1 MERKIIYHEDSE
13 EYKAIKLLEQKTKNY
28 SLDDNDLHYA
38 LILYNLVVNLSIENQ
53 QLKEKLKDTNE
64 SLKNVQQRNREY
76 RNNYFELNK
85 NQKDNWNY
93 IKKMLK
99 EAKQEKYISGY
110 CGTCTDVDIDFLLDK
125 MQELQ
130 GSDSNE

>member
-28 SLDDNDLHYA
+28 SLDGNDLHYA
-38 LILYNLVVNLSIENQ
+38 LILYNLIINLSIENQ

-76 RNNYFELNK
+76 RNNCFELNK
-85 NQKDNWNY
+85 NQKDNWN
-93 IKKMLK
+93 KLK
-99 EAKQEKYISGY
+99 EYI
-110 CGTCTDVDIDFLLDK
+110 GTEWYSYDNDSVEFEVARDILDK
-125 MQELQ
+125 IEEIEQ